1 MEYERYKTVE
11 DSKTE
16 WVKCIQNED
25 INGAGRL
32 YGGRLM
38 EWMDQVSG
46 IAATRHCGGHVTTA
60 ACDDLQFKN
69 AAFLNDIVVIISKV
83 TYVGRS
89 SMEVRT
95 DVYIEERETGL
106 RRVIN
111 RAYFT
116 EVHVD
121 ESGKPAAI
129 RFGLKLESESDK
141 AEWEGAMKRLEMRK
155 RRRAEGF

>member
-1 MEYERYKTVE
+1 M
-11 DSKTE
+11 
-16 WVKCIQNED
+16 
-25 INGAGRL
+25 
-32 YGGRLM
+32 
-38 EWMDQVSG
+38 
-46 IAATRHCGGHVTTA
+46 TTA

-69 AAFLNDIVVIISKV
+69 AAYINDILVIISKI

-95 DVYIEERETGL
+95 DVYIEDRETGL

-121 ESGKPAAI
+121 EKGRPQPVK
-129 RFGLKLESESDK
+129 FGLQLQSESDK
-141 AEWEGAMKRLEMRK
+141 AEWEGALRRIEMRK
-155 RRRAEGF
+155 KRRSEGF

>member
-1 MEYERYKTVE
+1 MDFEQYRPVE
-11 DSKTE
+11 FSKTE
-16 WVKCIQNED
+16 WVKCIQYED

-38 EWMDQVSG
+38 EWMDQVAG
-46 IAATRHCGGHVTTA
+46 IAAIRHCSGHVTTA

-69 AAFLNDIVVIISKV
+69 AAFINDIVVIIAKV
-83 TYVGRS
+83 TYVGNS

-95 DVYIEERETGL
+95 DVYVEERETGL

-121 ESGKPAAI
+121 EKGKPQKV
-129 RFGLKLESESDK
+129 RFGLDLQSESDK
-141 AEWEGAMKRLEMRK
+141 AEWEGALRRRQMRK
-155 RRRAEGF
+155 IRRAEGF

>member
-1 MEYERYKTVE
+1 MDFEQYRTV
-11 DSKTE
+11 DFSKTE
-16 WVKCIQNED
+16 WVKCIQYED

-38 EWMDQVSG
+38 EWMDQVAG
-46 IAATRHCGGHVTTA
+46 IAATRHCSGHVTTA

-69 AAFLNDIVVIISKV
+69 AAYINDILVIIAKV
-83 TYVGRS
+83 TFVGNS

-95 DVYIEERETGL
+95 DVYVEERETGL
-106 RRVIN
+106 RHVIN

-121 ESGKPAAI
+121 EEGRPKKV
-129 RFGLKLESESDK
+129 RFGLDLQSESDK
-141 AEWEGAMKRLEMRK
+141 AEWEGALRRREMRK
-155 RRRAEGF
+155 IRRAEGF

>member
-1 MEYERYKTVE
+1 MEFEQYRTVE
-11 DSKTE
+11 FSKTE
-16 WVKCIQNED
+16 WVKCIQYED

-38 EWMDQVSG
+38 EWMDQVAG
-46 IAATRHCGGHVTTA
+46 IAATRHCAGHVTTA

-69 AAFLNDIVVIISKV
+69 AAYINDIVVVIAKV
-83 TYVGRS
+83 TYVGYS

-95 DVYIEERETGL
+95 DVYVEERETGL

-121 ESGKPAAI
+121 EKGRPKKV
-129 RFGLKLESESDK
+129 RFGLDLQSESDK
-141 AEWEGAMKRLEMRK
+141 AEYEGALRRREMRK
-155 RRRAEGF
+155 IRRAEGF

>member
-1 MEYERYKTVE
+1 MDFERYKSVE

-16 WVKCIQNED
+16 WVKCIQYED
-25 INGAGRL
+25 INGSGRL

-46 IAATRHCGGHVTTA
+46 IAATRHCGGFVTTA

-69 AAFLNDIVVIISKV
+69 AAYINDILVIVSKI

-95 DVYIEERETGL
+95 DVYIEDRETGL

-121 ESGKPAAI
+121 ENGKPCPVKY
-129 RFGLKLESESDK
+129 GLQVQSESDK
-141 AEWEGAMKRLEMRK
+141 AEWEGALRRIEMRK
-155 RRRAEGF
+155 KRRSEGF

>member
-1 MEYERYKTVE
+1 MEYEKYRSVD

-16 WVKCIQNED
+16 WVKCIQYED

-69 AAFLNDIVVIISKV
+69 AAYINDVLVIISKV

-95 DVYIEERETGL
+95 DVYIEDRESGM

-121 ESGKPAAI
+121 DQGKPAKVKY
-129 RFGLKLESESDK
+129 GLRLESESDK
-141 AEWEGAMKRLEMRK
+141 AEWEGALKRIEMRK
-155 RRRAEGF
+155 KRRAEGF